1 MTGPFGFSDAARRM
15 SDAIHQAIVDGHRN
29 RWMAF
34 ALEDG
39 STNGTIYDTKEDAH
53 RALSNSYRKH
63 MVLRVPWDQAPP
75 KACEAFLKVHRQLAV
90 LGQHP
95 DDEMHKTMIMMDNR
109 LEAYP
114 SLDIA
119 RQRVVTARRREYR
132 RVGERRSA
140 GGVILP

>member
-15 SDAIHQAIVDGHRN
+15 SDAINQAVVDGHQN

-39 STNGTIYDTKEDAH
+39 ATNGTIYDSKEDAH
-53 RALSNSYRKH
+53 RALRNSYRQH
-63 MVLRVPWDQAPP
+63 MVLRVPWDGCPP
-75 KACEAFLKVHRQLAV
+75 KAAEAFLRVHRQLKEI
-90 LGQHP
+90 GQHP

-119 RQRVVTARRREYR
+119 RQRVVRARRSEYR
-132 RVGERRSA
+132 RVGERRSP